1 MSFFDEVTK
10 LSSSSQEDR
19 KERNRKRY
27 QKAEDMAF
35 DKITDKMKDKMRDE
49 AKRGFKSAIIH
60 SWKFVKNR
68 DDLSCIGVSKFNG
81 VWIKDLCDKGNLLGR
96 ISEFI
101 NDENDDENKF
111 RIFINKRRDTFNII
125 VSWKPLDKKK
135 SDSK

>member
-10 LSSSSQEDR
+10 LSSNSQED
-19 KERNRKRY
+19 KEERNRKRY

-68 DDLSCIGVSKFNG
+68 DDLKCIGVSKFNG
-81 VWIKDLCDKGNLLGR
+81 VWIKDLCDKGNLIGR

-101 NDENDDENKF
+101 NEENENKF
-111 RIFINKRRDTFNII
+111 RIFINKRIDTFRMI
-125 VSWKPLDKKK
+125 VSWNLQNKNK
-135 SDSK
+135 SVSK